1 MPPPSAQADGLFL
14 QPKRTGVRI
23 SLVAGTAANSPV
35 PRKLNPTEARLAWTL
50 PISLCCRRL
59 PSPSWLSKTMT

>member
-1 MPPPSAQADGLFL
+1 MPPPFAQAGGLFL
-14 QPKRTGVRI
+14 QQKRAGVRI
-23 SLVAGTAANSPV
+23 SFVARTAASTPV
-35 PRKLNPTEARLAWTL
+35 PRKLNPNEARLAWTL